1 MWCDDG
7 DDWSDLIFILDCV
20 SLLCFS
26 VYLGRWCDESR
37 RWSSSDGG
45 RHCWQGNGFGS
56 NALQLYGLSSL
67 CVACV
72 LRSIVVDWAWV

>member
-7 DDWSDLIFILDCV
+7 EDWSDSIFILDCV

-26 VYLGRWCDESR
+26 VDLGRWWAESIL
-37 RWSSSDGG
+37 WSSSDGG
-45 RHCWQGNGFGS
+45 RHCWRGNGFGS
-56 NALQLYGLSSL
+56 NALQLNGSGSL

-72 LRSIVVDWAWV
+72 LRSIVVDWA